1 MAVIEGCLHLHTGVF
16 RIGIIAGRHAGA
28 MGNPR

>member
-1 MAVIEGCLHLHTGVF
+1 MAVIEGCLHLHSGVLW
-16 RIGIIAGRHAGA
+16 IGIIAGGHSAA